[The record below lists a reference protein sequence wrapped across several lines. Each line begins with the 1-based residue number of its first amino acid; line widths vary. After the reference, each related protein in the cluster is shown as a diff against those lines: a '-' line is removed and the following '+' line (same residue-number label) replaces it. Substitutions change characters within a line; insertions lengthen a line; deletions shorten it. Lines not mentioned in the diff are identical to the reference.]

1 MKTYNNVKEHIR
13 NNIDT
18 IYQRNKSYCNDILLN
33 EIIYFILE
41 CEEIV
46 LDEDFILKS
55 REDLGGV
62 E

>member
-1 MKTYNNVKEHIR
+1 MKTYENLKEHIK
-13 NNIDT
+13 NNIDI
-18 IYQRNKSYCNDILLN
+18 IYQKNKSYCNDILLN